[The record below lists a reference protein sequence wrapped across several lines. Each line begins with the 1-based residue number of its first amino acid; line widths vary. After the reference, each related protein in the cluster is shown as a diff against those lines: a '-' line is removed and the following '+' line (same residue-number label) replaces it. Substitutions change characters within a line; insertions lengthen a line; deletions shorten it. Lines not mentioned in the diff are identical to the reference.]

1 MKTLN
6 KEMAAVRQRPL
17 RLMQFGEGNFLRAF
31 VDYMVDISNEKGVS
45 DIGIAVVKPIPFG
58 NLERFRQQDNLYTV
72 ILRGQMDGK
81 VVNDARIVTSIQKTI
96 DAYESYGELVETAC
110 LESLQIIISNTTE
123 AGIVFDAD
131 DRFESEPPSTYPGK
145 LTKLLFERFQ
155 KFEGDAGKGLAIIPC
170 ELIEHNG
177 DRLHDCVNQYISLWG
192 LGETFR
198 NWVEESCT
206 FCCTLVDRIVTGYP
220 RDNLEETTAQLGYI
234 DELVDTAEPF
244 GLWVIESRR
253 DISDILPLEKA
264 GLPVIFTDDQTPYRE
279 RKVRILNGAHTSTV
293 LAGYLAGFEIV
304 GEIMKDPDLRTF
316 MNTVV
321 MEEIVPGVRLPREE
335 VLAFANSVFERFENP
350 FIKHRLLDISL
361 NSVSKWKSRIL
372 PSLRD
377 YYNTSGRLPRLLTFS
392 FAALMAFYTSDKLE
406 NGVLQG
412 NRDGQ
417 PYEIKDDAAALAFFA
432 EHSTRL
438 SSNEFVQALASQTGF
453 WGEDLTRYDGFVP
466 MTAGYLD
473 EIKTKG
479 MKAAIHALV
488 EQKEGLTVG

>member
-6 KEMAAVRQRPL
+6 KEMAAARQHPL

-31 VDYMVDISNEKGVS
+31 VDYMIDISNEKGVT

-58 NLERFRQQDNLYTV
+58 SLERFRHQDNLYTV

-81 VVNDARIVTSIQKTI
+81 VVNDARIITSVQKTI

-110 LESLQIIISNTTE
+110 LESLQIVVSNTTE
-123 AGIVFDAD
+123 AGIVFDPE
-131 DRFESEPPSTYPGK
+131 DRFACEPPSTYPGK
-145 LTKLLFERFQ
+145 LTKLLFERFR
-155 KFEGDAGKGLAIIPC
+155 KFEGAADKGLVIIPC

-177 DRLHDCVNQYISLWG
+177 DRLHDCVNQYSSLWG
-192 LGETFR
+192 LGEAFQK
-198 NWVEESCT
+198 WVEESCT

-244 GLWVIESRR
+244 GLWVIESKR
-253 DISDILPLEKA
+253 DISGLLPLEKA

-304 GEIMKDPDLRTF
+304 GEIMKDPDLRAF
-316 MNTVV
+316 MNQVV
-321 MEEIVPGVRLPREE
+321 LEEIVPGVKLPRDE

-377 YYNTSGRLPRLLTFS
+377 FYHTSGRLPRLLTFS
-392 FAALMAFYTSDKLE
+392 FAALMAFYTSDRLE

-412 NRDGQ
+412 SRNGQ

-432 EHSTRL
+432 AHSTRL
-438 SSNEFVQALASQTGF
+438 SSGEFVQALAAHTEF
-453 WGEDLTRYDGFVP
+453 WGEDLTQYDGFVP
-466 MTAGYLD
+466 MVAGYLD
-473 EIKTKG
+473 EIKDKG
-479 MKAAIHALV
+479 MKATVHALV
-488 EQKEGLTVG
+488 KQGETVG

>member
-253 DISDILPLEKA
+253 DI
-264 GLPVIFTDDQTPYRE
+264 
-279 RKVRILNGAHTSTV
+279 
-293 LAGYLAGFEIV
+293 
-304 GEIMKDPDLRTF
+304 
-316 MNTVV
+316 
-321 MEEIVPGVRLPREE
+321 
-335 VLAFANSVFERFENP
+335 
-350 FIKHRLLDISL
+350 
-361 NSVSKWKSRIL
+361 
-372 PSLRD
+372 
-377 YYNTSGRLPRLLTFS
+377 
-392 FAALMAFYTSDKLE
+392 
-406 NGVLQG
+406 
-412 NRDGQ
+412 
-417 PYEIKDDAAALAFFA
+417 
-432 EHSTRL
+432 
-438 SSNEFVQALASQTGF
+438 
-453 WGEDLTRYDGFVP
+453 
-466 MTAGYLD
+466 
-473 EIKTKG
+473 
-479 MKAAIHALV
+479 
-488 EQKEGLTVG
+488 